1 MCLSNLRKSTPEAPK
16 SSVPV
21 LSAQKP
27 LFFWQIFIQIIVSLS
42 VHIARLCWTV
52 DSKSR
57 LKVPLLT
64 DAWELNAK
72 TVRSIGKD
80 ARRRV
85 PSPTPTIDS
94 SLHHRLLRPGRSGKI
109 IFGDLQVV
117 GSFVA

>member
-1 MCLSNLRKSTPEAPK
+1 MAPNPPYVNHLRPNNGKNQAKPKCLSNLRKNTPETPK

-57 LKVPLLT
+57 LKVPLPT

-85 PSPTPTIDS
+85 PSPHTNN
-94 SLHHRLLRPGRSGKI
+94 
-109 IFGDLQVV
+109 
-117 GSFVA
+117 